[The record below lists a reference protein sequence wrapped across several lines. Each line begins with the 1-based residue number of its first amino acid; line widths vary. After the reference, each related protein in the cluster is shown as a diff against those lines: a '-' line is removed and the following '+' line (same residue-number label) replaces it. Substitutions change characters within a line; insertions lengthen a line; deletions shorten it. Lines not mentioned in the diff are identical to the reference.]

1 LGLHSRD
8 VTNDEPR
15 PEARAAARAAEPPAR
30 RSWPWWA
37 ALAGAVTL
45 SFLPALGCGFTNW
58 DDPPNFI
65 DNPYFRG
72 LSPAHLKW
80 MFSTFL
86 LGHYQP
92 LSWVTL
98 GADYL
103 VWGMNPLG
111 YHLSNLTIH
120 AVGVVLFFEV
130 LRALFRLTPSLAE
143 IGESWRDR
151 GAFVGA
157 LLFGIHPFRVE
168 SVAWVT
174 ERRDVLC
181 GVFFLLS
188 VGMYLRRHETSS
200 RGLPSGKAYGLS
212 VLFFGLSLF
221 SKALGIA
228 LPAVLLLLDRWPLGR
243 FGPGRRRACLL
254 EKVPYLLV
262 ALLDGILMIFA
273 MRHIVAVQEFRQ
285 YALWERAL
293 QAGYGLCFYIGKSFL
308 PIGLAPIY
316 PIEISTGPTQ
326 LAYGASSAAAV
337 GVTILLIVRRKQW
350 PALSTGWVS
359 YALLVSPVLGLVVTG
374 RQVTADRYTYLACLP
389 LAAILGGAFAKTS
402 PARFVRLGAAAAGV
416 LLALGILTFRQIGIW
431 RNGRTLW
438 EQEVRLFPGYA
449 EGFYFRGMAL
459 RDEKDLAGA
468 LRDFD
473 RTLQLDPKFHRAYY
487 VRGTLK
493 IDLGNSAGAL
503 SDLNEFLRYDPMSE
517 HALYHRGLAQLILG
531 NSSAAYSDFTLALA
545 LDPTRVE
552 AWINRANL
560 DVASGDLDRAAAGF
574 DRALELSPG
583 LEAALFNRGNLYLRR
598 GNAAAALKDY
608 SSALERSR
616 DPKILVQRGNAQASL
631 GQVEAAIQDYSDAI
645 LLDPAS
651 FNARVNRAGAFAS
664 RGQWKRAAD
673 DYEAALRL
681 APPGW
686 EHRETIQKL
695 LDESR
700 AKQ

>member
-1 LGLHSRD
+1 M
-8 VTNDEPR
+8 TNDRPGLEATAAPR
-15 PEARAAARAAEPPAR
+15 SAEPQAR

-37 ALAGAVTL
+37 ALAAAVYL
-45 SFLPALGCGFTNW
+45 AFLPALGCDFTNW

-65 DNPYFRG
+65 NNPHYRG

-80 MFSTFL
+80 MFTTFL

-92 LSWVTL
+92 LSWITL

-103 VWGMNPLG
+103 IWGMNPLG
-111 YHLSNLTIH
+111 YHLTNLTIH
-120 AVGVVLFFEV
+120 AVGVGLFFEV
-130 LRALFRLTPSLAE
+130 LRTLFRLTPSLAE
-143 IGESWRDR
+143 IAESWRDK

-157 LLFGIHPFRVE
+157 LLFGVHPLRVE
-168 SVAWVT
+168 SVAWIT

-188 VGMYLRRHETSS
+188 VLMYLRMHEKSS
-200 RGLPSGKAYGLS
+200 RGLSSGKAYGLS
-212 VLFFGLSLF
+212 ILFFGLSLF

-228 LPAVLLLLDRWPLGR
+228 LPAVLLILDFWPLRR
-243 FGPGRRRACLL
+243 FVPGRRWACLL
-254 EKVPYLLV
+254 RKGPYLLV
-262 ALLDGILMIFA
+262 ALLDGILMMFA

-285 YALWERAL
+285 YDLSERAL
-293 QAGYGLCFYIGKSFL
+293 QAGYGLCFYVGKSFL

-316 PIEISTGPTQ
+316 PIEMSSGPTR
-326 LAYGASSAAAV
+326 LAYGASLAVAV

-350 PALSTGWVS
+350 PALSAGWFS

-389 LAAILGGAFAKTS
+389 LAAILGGAFTRIS
-402 PARFVRLGAAAAGV
+402 PARFAQVGAAAAGV
-416 LLALGILTFRQIGIW
+416 LLALGILTFRQTGIW

-438 EQEVRLFPGYA
+438 EQQVRLFPNYA
-449 EGFYFRGMAL
+449 EGNYFRGMAL
-459 RDEKDLAGA
+459 KDEKDLAGA

-487 VRGTLK
+487 VRGVLK
-493 IDLGNSAGAL
+493 IDLGDSSGAL
-503 SDLNEFLRYDPMSE
+503 ADLNEFLRYDPSSE
-517 HALYHRGLAQLILG
+517 HALYHRGLAHLTLG
-531 NSSAAYSDFTLALA
+531 HDSAAYSDFTLSLT

-560 DVASGDLDRAAAGF
+560 DVAAGDLDRAAEGF

-583 LEAALFNRGNLYLRR
+583 LEAALFNRGNLHLRR
-598 GNAAAALKDY
+598 GNATAALADY
-608 SSALERSR
+608 SNALQRSR

-631 GQVEAAIQDYSDAI
+631 GQIEAAIQDYTEAI
-645 LLDPAS
+645 RLDPKS

-664 RGQWKRAAD
+664 RGNWKPAAD

-686 EHRETIQKL
+686 EHRETVQKL
-695 LDESR
+695 LDELR

>member
-1 LGLHSRD
+1 M
-8 VTNDEPR
+8 TNDQPSLEATAPARSAEPR
-15 PEARAAARAAEPPAR
+15 AC

-37 ALAGAVTL
+37 ALAGAVYL
-45 SFLPALGCGFTNW
+45 SFLPALGSDFTNW
-58 DDPPNFI
+58 DDPINFI
-65 DNPYFRG
+65 QNPYYRG

-80 MFSTFL
+80 MFTTFL

-103 VWGMNPLG
+103 IWGMNPLG
-111 YHLSNLTIH
+111 YHLTNLTIH
-120 AVGVVLFFEV
+120 AVGVGLFFGV
-130 LRALFRLTPSLAE
+130 LRTLFRLTPGMAE
-143 IGESWRDR
+143 IGESWRDK

-157 LLFGIHPFRVE
+157 LLFGIHPLRVE
-168 SVAWVT
+168 SVAWIT

-188 VGMYLRRHETSS
+188 VLLYLRMHEKSS
-200 RGLPSGKAYGLS
+200 RGLSSRKAYGLS

-228 LPAVLLLLDRWPLGR
+228 LPAVLLLLDVWPLRR
-243 FGPGRRRACLL
+243 FVPGRRWSCLL
-254 EKVPYLLV
+254 QKVPYLLV
-262 ALLDGILMIFA
+262 ALLDGVVMIFA
-273 MRHIVAVQEFRQ
+273 MRHIEAVQEFRR
-285 YALWERAL
+285 YELSERAL
-293 QAGYGLCFYIGKSFL
+293 QAGYSLCFYIGKSFL

-316 PIEISTGPTQ
+316 PIEISAGPTR
-326 LAYGASSAAAV
+326 LAYGASLVAAV

-350 PALSTGWVS
+350 PALSAGWVS
-359 YALLVSPVLGLVVTG
+359 YGLLVSPVLGLVVTG

-389 LAAILGGAFAKTS
+389 LAAILGGTFTKIS
-402 PARFVRLGAAAAGV
+402 PARFARVGPAAACV
-416 LLALGILTFRQIGIW
+416 FLALGILTFRQTGIW
-431 RNGRTLW
+431 KNGRSLW
-438 EQEVRLFPGYA
+438 EQQVRLFPGYA
-449 EGFYFRGMAL
+449 EGFYFRGSAL
-459 RDEKDLAGA
+459 RDEKDLTGA

-473 RTLQLDPKFHRAYY
+473 RTLQQDPKFHRAYY
-487 VRGTLK
+487 VRGVLK
-493 IDLGNSAGAL
+493 IDLGDPSGAV

-517 HALYHRGLAQLILG
+517 HALYQRGLAQLILG
-531 NSSAAYSDFTLALA
+531 NQSAAYSDFTLSLA

-560 DVASGDLDRAAAGF
+560 DVAAGDLDRAAAGF

-583 LEAALFNRGNLYLRR
+583 LEAALFNRGNLHLRR
-598 GNAAAALKDY
+598 GNVTAALADY
-608 SSALERSR
+608 SNALQRSR

-645 LLDPAS
+645 RLDPNS
-651 FNARVNRAGAFAS
+651 FNAHVNRAGAFAS
-664 RGQWKRAAD
+664 RGNWGRAAD

-681 APPGW
+681 ASPGW
-686 EHRETIQKL
+686 EHRETVQKL

-700 AKQ
+700 AKR